1 MRAATVVARP
11 LMAVERI
18 IVQAVVVVTAP
29 VVTQIAKRQASLVK
43 AKNQMEHVKVPRYS
57 TEFNNNA
64 AATWVL
70 PEGAIARLGRGK
82 INAIAFSSDS
92 ECLAAATDI
101 GLWWYELAIMQPV
114 ALSETERGMVS
125 AISFSDTG
133 SRFATG
139 NADSIVKVW
148 ETQNQQCV
156 LEVGQRVLNHG
167 IRQLAFSPDGH
178 YLAASR
184 TRAPVSVWCAETGRS
199 VREYHV
205 EVPKAAGHIFYPI
218 CFSPDGTLLAYMS
231 SNDTISVTHLE
242 TGVSIVD
249 FSIHAAR
256 VKHLIFSPCGQ
267 FLAAGIQRKDTEPR
281 GAVIYVWNIPKH
293 ELETSVEY
301 SGHWATPTYLPD
313 GSLRVA
319 EVYEGEVAI
328 WDTSQQEKRETF
340 EHHGDMRAARFS
352 PEGQQFA
359 IASSRSFQVWR
370 ENAPQV
376 VSLQG
381 HLGHSNSVTF
391 TQNGKTLV
399 SGHSAGSGIVFWNV
413 AEKRAQQPLL
423 MDTELPVS
431 INRTGLAVSPDEE
444 FLAASYLKTI
454 EVWHVVSRTRIMTF
468 TESQFVGV
476 LAFSL
481 IGECFVSTTTDSALY
496 MWDVNRWEKRDTLY
510 RHTEHIRAL
519 AFHPDGKIL
528 VTASEDGTTGVW
540 DVARGSFV
548 TSLSLAWP
556 LSTNVYKGDEKEI
569 ERVLKA
575 AMSNSQ
581 KVRAG
586 EIWSI
591 TFSACGTLLA
601 GGMANEIRL
610 WDAATYETLMVILPP
625 RGCQRPF
632 ALAFSPCSRYL
643 VSGSWWQ
650 FTDKVSIRL
659 WDVTT
664 GKNITTFWGHPT
676 DVQDLAFSPDG
687 TLLASGGYDG
697 TILLW
702 DMKPY
707 L

>member
-1 MRAATVVARP
+1 
-11 LMAVERI
+11 MAVNR
-18 IVQAVVVVTAP
+18 
-29 VVTQIAKRQASLVK
+29 
-43 AKNQMEHVKVPRYS
+43 

-64 AATWVL
+64 AATWIL
-70 PEGAIARLGRGK
+70 PEGAIARLGHGR
-82 INAIAFSSDS
+82 INAIAFSSDGG
-92 ECLAAATDI
+92 CLAAATDI
-101 GLWWYELAIMQPV
+101 GLWWYELSTMQPV
-114 ALSETERGMVS
+114 ALWETERGMVS
-125 AISFSDTG
+125 AISFSHTG

-156 LEVGQRVLNHG
+156 LEVGQRVLNHR

-199 VREYHV
+199 IVEYHV

-218 CFSPDGTLLAYMS
+218 CFSPNGTLLAYMS
-231 SNDTISVTHLE
+231 NNDTISVTHLE
-242 TGVSIVD
+242 TGASIVD
-249 FSIHAAR
+249 FPIHAAR
-256 VKHLIFSPCGQ
+256 VKHLVFSPCGQ
-267 FLAAGIQRKDTEPR
+267 FLAAGIQRRNTDPR
-281 GAVIYVWNIPKH
+281 SAVIYVWNVPKQG
-293 ELETSVEY
+293 LEMSVEY
-301 SGHWATPTYLPD
+301 SGHWATPIYLPE

-319 EVYEGEVAI
+319 EVCEDEVVI
-328 WDTSQQEKRETF
+328 WDTSQREKRRTF
-340 EHHGDMRAARFS
+340 KHRGDTGAACFS
-352 PEGQQFA
+352 SDGQQFA
-359 IASSRSFQVWR
+359 IASPRDFQVWR

-376 VSLQG
+376 VSLRG
-381 HLGHSNSVTF
+381 HLGHPNSVTF

-399 SGHSAGSGIVFWNV
+399 SGHTAGSGVVFWNV
-413 AEKRAQQPLL
+413 VEKQAQQTLL
-423 MDTELPVS
+423 MDTELPFSVLKG
-431 INRTGLAVSPDEE
+431 RLAVSPDEE
-444 FLAASYLKTI
+444 FLAVGYIKTI
-454 EVWHVVSRTRIMTF
+454 EFWRVASRTRIMTY
-468 TESQFVGV
+468 TEPQFVGP
-476 LAFSL
+476 LAFSP
-481 IGECFVSTTTDSALY
+481 IGECFVSTTTDGTLSV
-496 MWDVNRWEKRDTLY
+496 WDAQRWKKLRTLTG
-510 RHTEHIRAL
+510 HTDGISSI

-528 VTASEDGTTGVW
+528 ASASPWDQTARVW

-548 TSLSLAWP
+548 TSLSFARP
-556 LSTNVYKGDEKEI
+556 LSPDMYKGDEKEI
-569 ERVLKA
+569 ERALKA
-575 AMSNSQ
+575 VVSNSQ
-581 KVRAG
+581 KVRAVQ
-586 EIWSI
+586 IWSI

-664 GKNITTFWGHPT
+664 GENIQTFWGHST
-676 DVQDLAFSPDG
+676 DVQDLAFLPDG
-687 TLLASGGYDG
+687 ALLASASYDG

-702 DMKPY
+702 DMTPY